1 MSMTREEA
9 ILKIKKCLA
18 LSKSGNEN
26 EAAIALRQA
35 QSLMRDFQI
44 DPDLLDIVEA
54 NSFSNVKKTPQVWEA
69 TLVSLIAKSM
79 QCRLIFSSSNPYFG
93 TKAQWTFIGA
103 DPAPEIASY
112 AFDVLYRQVN
122 RARKNFVETGLKRV
136 TVKKNKVRRADLF
149 CEGWVDSIKH
159 LITGLDIEIPTNT
172 TERIKKYMDQSHGKL
187 GSLTP
192 KDRNKGTALNDR
204 AANDYHAGKQSGK
217 SAQLNQAMNGGI
229 EFKKLG
235 APTC

>member
-18 LSKSGNEN
+18 LAKSGNEN

-35 QSLMRDFQI
+35 QSLMREFQI

-54 NSFSNVKKTPQVWEA
+54 SCNSNVKKSPQAWEA
-69 TLVSLIAKSM
+69 TLVSIIAKSM
-79 QCRLIFSSSNPYFG
+79 QCKLIFSSGNSFFG
-93 TKAQWTFIGA
+93 TKAQWTFIGV

-112 AFDVLYRQVN
+112 AFDVLYRQIN
-122 RARKNFVETGLKRV
+122 RSRKNFIETTLKRV

-149 CEGWVDSIKH
+149 CEGWVDSVKH
-159 LITGLDIEIPTNT
+159 LVTGLDIDVPANT
-172 TERIKKYMDQSHGKL
+172 SERIKKYMDMAHGQL
-187 GSLTP
+187 GSFTP
-192 KDRNKGTALNDR
+192 KDRNKGKALNDR

-217 SAQLNQAMNGGI
+217 TAQLNQAMNGGKQYERI
-229 EFKKLG
+229 G
-235 APTC
+235 ASS

>member
-18 LSKSGNEN
+18 LAKSANEN

-35 QSLMRDFQI
+35 QSLMREYQI

-54 NSFSNVKKTPQVWEA
+54 SCDSNVKKTPQAWEA
-69 TLVSLIAKSM
+69 ALVAAIAKSM
-79 QCRLIFSSSNPYFG
+79 QCRLIFSSGNSFFG
-93 TKAQWTFIGA
+93 TKANWTFIGA

-122 RARKNFVETGLKRV
+122 RARKTFIETGLKRV

-149 CEGWVDSIKH
+149 CEGWVESVQQ
-159 LITGLDIEIPTNT
+159 LIGGLDIEVPENT
-172 TERIKKYMDQSHGKL
+172 KERIKNIWIRLIVILDHSHLKIVI
-187 GSLTP
+187 
-192 KDRNKGTALNDR
+192 KVR
-204 AANDYHAGKQSGK
+204 
-217 SAQLNQAMNGGI
+217 
-229 EFKKLG
+229 F
-235 APTC
+235 